1 MKIRNILFLFMGLL
15 LVTSCTF
22 RLSKE
27 DKDTMSQTLSVKPF
41 EKVDVIGA
49 YEVIYRQDTFYNVRV
64 EGPAYCVKRMRVTSD
79 GTTLSIC
86 KKSRSNI
93 DEFLFNMEDFDT
105 TVRVYVTSPD
115 LIGVNT
121 FDSASFEAAGL
132 IDTDNLTLKMYNS
145 SDIELGNV
153 LCDNLMLS
161 QYNSSDAE
169 IGQITT
175 QELKIDS
182 YNSSATEIKSMEA
195 REATLQTFN
204 SSDIDITSK
213 LCQRL
218 HAGACNSSII
228 EVRGKVLQH
237 TQNASNSAEVN
248 IYN

>member
-1 MKIRNILFLFMGLL
+1 MKIRSILFLFMGLL

-27 DKDTMSQTLSVKPF
+27 DKETMSQTLSVKPF

-49 YEVIYRQDTFYNVRV
+49 YEVIY
-64 EGPAYCVKRMRVTSD
+64 VKRMRVTSD

-93 DEFLFNMEDFDT
+93 DELLFNMEDFDT

-115 LIGVNT
+115 LIEVNT

-175 QELKIDS
+175 QKLKIDS

>member
-27 DKDTMSQTLSVKPF
+27 DKETMSQTLSVKPF

-132 IDTDNLTLKMYNS
+132 IDTDNLTLNMYNS

-161 QYNSSDAE
+161 Q
-169 IGQITT
+169 
-175 QELKIDS
+175 